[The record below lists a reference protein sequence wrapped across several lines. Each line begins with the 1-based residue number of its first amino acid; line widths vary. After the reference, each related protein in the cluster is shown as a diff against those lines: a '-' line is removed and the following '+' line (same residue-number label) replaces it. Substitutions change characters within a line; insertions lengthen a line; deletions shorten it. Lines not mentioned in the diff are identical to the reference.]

1 MVNIFNDCMF
11 LDVMYNFKNIV
22 IGPKMP
28 LIKCIL
34 NKKHSILW
42 GKNVSRKF

>member
-1 MVNIFNDCMF
+1 MVNIFNDCVS

-28 LIKCIL
+28 IKYIL
-34 NKKHSILW
+34 NKKIIFCG
-42 GKNVSRKF
+42 GKM

>member
-1 MVNIFNDCMF
+1 MVNIFNDCMS

-28 LIKCIL
+28 LIKYIL
-34 NKKHSILW
+34 NQKIVFCGW
-42 GKNVSRKF
+42 ENVIRKF